1 VVHARA
7 IQSYPEQDPPTA
19 APMSFSILNR
29 SRIANLSR
37 VFLLIFIIAIGDWR
51 VNANVPLGLLY
62 LLPMALAGASLTRFQ
77 ISMLAAICTALAEE
91 FDGFA
96 WTTPTAIPRDIL
108 YFSAFC
114 GIGLFVHEARA
125 SRLKSVLHL
134 SQLEKEVEARREAEE
149 QLKVLVE
156 SSPVAIFT
164 ADANGCVLIA
174 NNAANRLLLVEPG
187 QLQGQKIDSYFP
199 SLMKIPALQGGQ
211 LSFRTVM
218 QCRGQRRDGEAFI
231 AEVWFSTYLT
241 SVGPRLAAMVVDTS
255 QDLRDREE
263 ENLHHL
269 LAGSRILVGAVSH
282 EVRNVCGAIAVVH
295 ENLARSGVLE
305 SSKDFEALGTL
316 VLALE
321 RIASL
326 DLRQAAEEPI
336 RVDLNSFFEEL
347 RIVVSPGLREES
359 IEDSWEPQASLP
371 LVWADRQSL
380 MQVFLNLIRNSEAAM
395 ATQSTRRLRIVT
407 CVELSHVFVS
417 VIDNGPGVDHPELLF
432 RPFQQKSQRVGLGL
446 YLSRALMRSFQG
458 DLRYQPSREG
468 AVFIVELARAMEV
481 PRDAD

>member
-1 VVHARA
+1 MA
-7 IQSYPEQDPPTA
+7 
-19 APMSFSILNR
+19 FSILNW
-29 SRIANLSR
+29 SRVANLIR
-37 VFLLIFIIAIGDWR
+37 VFLLILVIAIADWR

-62 LLPMALAGASLTRFQ
+62 LLPMALAGTSLTRLQ
-77 ISMLAAICTALAEE
+77 LSMLAAVCTALAEA
-91 FDGFA
+91 FDSFA
-96 WTTPTAIPRDIL
+96 WATPTAIPRDIL

-134 SQLEKEVEARREAEE
+134 RELEKEMQARREAEE
-149 QLKVLVE
+149 QLKILVE
-156 SSPVAIFT
+156 SSPIAIFT
-164 ADANGCVLIA
+164 ADVNGRVLIA
-174 NNAANRLLLVEPG
+174 NDAANRLLLVEPG

-199 SLMKIPALQGGQ
+199 SLMKVPALQGGQ

-231 AEVWFSTYLT
+231 AEVWFSTYFT
-241 SVGPRLAAMVVDTS
+241 SAGPRLAAMAVDTS
-255 QDLRDREE
+255 QDMRDREE

-295 ENLARSGVLE
+295 ENLARSGSLE
-305 SSKDFEALGTL
+305 SNKDFEALGTL

-326 DLRQAAEEPI
+326 DLRQAVEQPC
-336 RVDLNSFFEEL
+336 RVDLDSFFEEL
-347 RIVVSPGLREES
+347 RIVVGPGLHEKN
-359 IEDSWEPQASLP
+359 IEDSWESPSLP
-371 LVWADRQSL
+371 MVWADRQSL

-395 ATQSTRRLRIVT
+395 AAQTTRRLRVATSVDSGHI
-407 CVELSHVFVS
+407 FVS

-446 YLSRALMRSFQG
+446 YLSRALMRSFRG

-468 AVFIVELARAMEV
+468 AVFIIELARAIEV
-481 PRDAD
+481 PDEAY